1 MLQSAWWRWG
11 LVVLAGCALWLLLA
25 GPGHVLGRDTGHV
38 GMILLVLSAWGLID
52 AVGRLPRETLLAS
65 ASPAEWYAR
74 IGLGFNLVAMLYL
87 FAKLAAFGE
96 APLQD
101 DPHAV
106 AIGRNLLMLLIAWVV
121 IAQVLASRW
130 KGAPEQDERDREIAA
145 KAAGWGRTAL
155 IFCVVGIAV
164 TLGFS
169 PVNRLAWA
177 SQAMIANLLVFA
189 LLWGWLCEYAATLI
203 HYAMDRRGAKHASE

>member
-11 LVVLAGCALWLLLA
+11 LVVLAGCALWMLLA
-25 GPGHVLGRDTGHV
+25 GPGQVMGRDPGPI
-38 GMILLVLSAWGLID
+38 GMVLLVLSAWGLID

-74 IGLGFNLVAMLYL
+74 IGFGFNLIAMLYL
-87 FAKLAAFGE
+87 FAKSSALGDT
-96 APLQD
+96 PLQD
-101 DPHAV
+101 DPDV
-106 AIGRNLLMLLIAWVV
+106 RAIGRHLVMLLIAWLV
-121 IAQVLASRW
+121 ITGVLAARW
-130 KGAPEQDERDREIAA
+130 KGIPELDERDREIAA
-145 KAAGWGRTAL
+145 RAAGWGRGAL
-155 IFCVVGIAV
+155 VFCIVGIAI

-177 SQAMIANLLVFA
+177 SQPVIAHLLVFA

-203 HYAMDRRGAKHASE
+203 LYRRDRMGGHHE